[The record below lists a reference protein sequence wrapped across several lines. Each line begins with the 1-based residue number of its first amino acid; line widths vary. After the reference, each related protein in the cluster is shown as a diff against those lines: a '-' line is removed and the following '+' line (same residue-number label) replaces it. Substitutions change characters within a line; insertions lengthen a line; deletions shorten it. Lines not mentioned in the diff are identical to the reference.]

1 MEIKDNKTTSLHSNF
16 SINNEVSNEDTRF
29 MSVTI
34 DIMHTGENLNGSY
47 FSKDV
52 VNDCIDSIKNTP
64 VLGFIKRD
72 KYTGENDFLG
82 HEHSFVRTENGVEEV
97 YLGNCYGVVPESCN
111 PRWFTKLCD
120 DGQER
125 EFLQVDALLW
135 EKFSD
140 ATNILRRDGEKSQS
154 MELEVSSVEG
164 YEDEKDG
171 LFHFTKF
178 RFNGACI
185 LGDGIDPACVGA
197 SVKIND
203 TNFSMSE
210 FKEFA
215 RKELSN
221 KLELF
226 NATFTKL
233 VNDEKSQGGVRNMPN
248 TNFAQTVMAQ
258 FEDMAAMVN
267 EHEFMQNRW
276 GDDVPRYYMADIQDN
291 EVIVVDAKDNYRYYG
306 FTFTINGDKPEIDFE
321 NGSRKKIR
329 FEDYEEGAAVPED
342 GFEFG
347 EHIAKIEET
356 AFEKVSAAEEK
367 ASEVEEAKIKAEA
380 EYAQVK
386 ADFDEIKPKYDE
398 YVLDEEKRKNDEINA
413 AKDAKFAEYE
423 DELSELPDFAALK
436 EKKDDMSVDDIEKEC
451 AVIYVKA
458 NRSKSNFS
466 AQNSGAAVV
475 GVIDNG
481 NEEADCWMSAKYGAV
496 HIGR

>member
-1 MEIKDNKTTSLHSNF
+1 MEIKDNKTASLHSRF
-16 SINNEVSNEDTRF
+16 SVNGEVSNEDTRF
-29 MSVTI
+29 MSITI
-34 DIMHTGENLNGSY
+34 DVLHTGENLNGSY

-52 VNDCIDSIKNTP
+52 VDSNIDSIKNTP
-64 VLGFIKRD
+64 VLGFIKYD
-72 KYTGENDFLG
+72 KYTNENDFLG
-82 HEHSFVRTENGVEEV
+82 HEHVITRTENGIEER
-97 YLGNCYGVVPESCN
+97 YIGHAFGVIPESCN

-140 ATNILRRDGEKSQS
+140 STSILRRDGEKGQS
-154 MELEVSSVEG
+154 MELNVYSVEG
-164 YEDEKDG
+164 HEDDDG
-171 LFHFTKF
+171 LYHFDAFKF
-178 RFNGACI
+178 DGCCM
-185 LGDGIDPACVGA
+185 LGDGVQPAMVDA
-197 SVKIND
+197 NVKVND
-203 TNFSMSE
+203 VQFATDEFTKAIQSE
-210 FKEFA
+210 LNDKF
-215 RKELSN
+215 
-221 KLELF
+221 
-226 NATFTKL
+226 ATFTKL

-248 TNFAQTVMAQ
+248 QNFAQTVMAQ

-267 EHEFMQNRW
+267 EHESMQNRW

-329 FEDYEEGAAVPED
+329 FENYEEGTAVPA

-367 ASEVEEAKIKAEA
+367 VFEVEEAKVKAEA

-423 DELSELPDFAALK
+423 EELCDVAEFAALK
-436 EKKDDMSVDDIEKEC
+436 EKKDDLSVDDIEKEC
-451 AVIYVKA
+451 AVLYVKA
-458 NRSKSNFS
+458 SRSKNNFS
-466 AQNSGAAVV
+466 AQNAGAAVV

>member
-1 MEIKDNKTTSLHSNF
+1 MTKNTYTLHSTF
-16 SINNEVSNEDTRF
+16 SVDNEITEKDTRF
-29 MSVTI
+29 LKVTI
-34 DIMHTGENLNGSY
+34 DLMHTNENLNGSY
-47 FSKDV
+47 FDKNV
-52 VNDCIDSIKNTP
+52 VNECIDSIKNTP
-64 VLGFIKRD
+64 VLGFVKRD

-82 HEHSFVRTENGVEEV
+82 HEHVLIKTENGIEEK
-97 YLGNCYGVVPESCN
+97 YIGSAYGVIPESCN

-140 ATNILRRDGEKSQS
+140 STSILRRDNEKSES

-164 YEDEKDG
+164 YENDEDG

-178 RFNGACI
+178 RFDGACI
-185 LGDGIDPACVGA
+185 LGEGVDPACVGA
-197 SVKIND
+197 NVKIND
-203 TNFSMSE
+203 VQFAMDEFTKAVQSE
-210 FKEFA
+210 LNDKFT
-215 RKELSN
+215 
-221 KLELF
+221 
-226 NATFTKL
+226 TFTKL
-233 VNDEKSQGGVRNMPN
+233 VNDKISQGGVRNMPE
-248 TNFAQTVMAQ
+248 TDFAQTVMEQ
-258 FEDMAAMVN
+258 FSDMAAMVN
-267 EHEFMQNRW
+267 EHATTKNRW

-291 EVIVVDAKDNYRYYG
+291 EVIVVDSADSYRYYG

-329 FEDYEEGAAVPED
+329 FENYEEGSAVPEG

-347 EHIAKIEET
+347 EHIAKIEEA

-367 ASEVEEAKIKAEA
+367 VSEA
-380 EYAQVK
+380 EQAKEQVETDYAQVK

-423 DELSELPDFAALK
+423 DELSEVAEFAALK
-436 EKKDDMSVDDIEKEC
+436 EKKDELSVDDIEKEC
-451 AVIYVKA
+451 AVLYVKA

-466 AQNSGAAVV
+466 VQNDGAAVV
-475 GVIDNG
+475 GVMNDG
-481 NEEADCWMSAKYGAV
+481 DDEANCWVSTKYGRIPV
-496 HIGR
+496 GR